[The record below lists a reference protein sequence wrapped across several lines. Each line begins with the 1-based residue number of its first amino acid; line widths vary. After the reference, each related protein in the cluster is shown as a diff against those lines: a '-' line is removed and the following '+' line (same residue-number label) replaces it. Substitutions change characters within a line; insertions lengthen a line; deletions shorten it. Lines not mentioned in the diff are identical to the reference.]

1 MVAHRPSHPSVA
13 KTPQMSGGGRKGGL
27 LSAFCTARKHAF
39 ELRAFSSGKA
49 IKPQKLRLKKG
60 LTKTRMKNSNSHNI
74 EIIKART
81 TDIFH
86 SLLSQPEVL

>member
-1 MVAHRPSHPSVA
+1 M
-13 KTPQMSGGGRKGGL
+13 
-27 LSAFCTARKHAF
+27 
-39 ELRAFSSGKA
+39 
-49 IKPQKLRLKKG
+49 KPQKLRLKKG

-81 TDIFH
+81 DIFH